1 MSSKLRILPL
11 AILMLVGVLP
21 AAAED
26 MPMQQHH
33 HQPGHMHG
41 GPDGRKFV
49 LFPPELISHQL
60 KTMRDHMEALDG
72 ILSAL
77 AADDYPAAAAI
88 ANARLGLDSPS
99 AAGCKPPRQGA
110 PPPGKGSMEEMMG
123 LYMPEDMRAL
133 GVAMHS
139 AASDFA
145 TAALEAKGKADPK
158 IAYQAVSQVTAHC
171 TACHAAFRVH

>member
-1 MSSKLRILPL
+1 MSITLRILPL

-21 AAAED
+21 ASAQD
-26 MPMQQHH
+26 IPTQQHH

-72 ILSAL
+72 ILQAL
-77 AADDYPAAAAI
+77 AADDYNAAATI

-99 AAGCKPPRQGA
+99 AAGCKPPQQGA

-123 LYMPEDMRAL
+123 LYMPEDMRSV
-133 GVAMHS
+133 GIAMHT

-145 TAALEAKGKADPK
+145 TAALAAQAKGEPR
-158 IAYQAVSQVTAHC
+158 IAFRALSQVTAQC
-171 TACHAAFRVH
+171 TACHAAFRLH